1 MGHAHGTPD
10 RRVGDQG
17 RRRAADHP
25 LLRKHRPAS
34 AAGAN
39 DRRLSALSRA
49 TVEDLVFIRK
59 AQALGFT
66 LDEVAE
72 IVTLTRSGKTPCARV
87 VSLTEKH
94 LAALDERIARMRQFR
109 DSLAVELAR
118 WRSLPPQAAGAP
130 CQMIVGSHLTSPDA
144 AGSSEP
150 VQPAAPAACATR

>member
-1 MGHAHGTPD
+1 MATGLLIGELAT
-10 RRVGDQG
+10 RVGVAPPTIRYYESIG
-17 RRRAADHP
+17 
-25 LLRKHRPAS
+25 LLRAPARTT
-34 AAGAN
+34 AGY
-39 DRRLSALSRA
+39 RRYPER

-144 AGSSEP
+144 AGLSEP
-150 VQPAAPAACATR
+150 VTGPPRRPARRT

>member
-1 MGHAHGTPD
+1 M
-10 RRVGDQG
+10 
-17 RRRAADHP
+17 
-25 LLRKHRPAS
+25 
-34 AAGAN
+34 
-39 DRRLSALSRA
+39 
-49 TVEDLVFIRK
+49 EDLVFIRK

-72 IVTLTRSGKTPCARV
+72 IVTLTRAGKTPCARV

-130 CQMIVGSHLTSPDA
+130 CQMIVGLAPDVA
-144 AGSSEP
+144 RGGRVLRAG
-150 VQPAAPAACATR
+150 QQAAPATCADGREPMPMTRSLAVAVLALMMWSRPAPASGQT

>member
-1 MGHAHGTPD
+1 MPIGLLIGELAT
-10 RRVGDQG
+10 RVGVAPPTIRYYESIG
-17 RRRAADHP
+17 
-25 LLRKHRPAS
+25 LLRPPARTAS
-34 AAGAN
+34 GY
-39 DRRLSALSRA
+39 RRYPER

-72 IVTLTRSGKTPCARV
+72 IVALTRAGKTPCARV
-87 VSLTEKH
+87 VSLTERH

-109 DSLAVELAR
+109 DGLAGELAR

-144 AGSSEP
+144 AASSD
-150 VQPAAPAACATR
+150 AATKPPRRRAGRT